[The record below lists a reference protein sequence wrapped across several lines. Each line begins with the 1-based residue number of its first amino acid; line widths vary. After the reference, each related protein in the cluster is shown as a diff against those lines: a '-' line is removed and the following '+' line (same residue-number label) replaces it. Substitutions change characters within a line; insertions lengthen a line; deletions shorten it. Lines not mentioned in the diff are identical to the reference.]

1 VRYSVEFKPS
11 AARQLSKL
19 PRLEQVRIGHRIEA
33 LSVDPRPHG
42 VEKIKG
48 AEDLFRIRVGDYR
61 VVYALFDDRLLIL
74 IVKVGHRREVY
85 RGF

>member
-1 VRYSVEFKPS
+1 MRYSVEFKPS

-19 PRLEQVRIGHRIEA
+19 SRSEQVRIGHRIEA
-33 LSVDPRPHG
+33 LSADPRPHG

-48 AEDLFRIRVGDYR
+48 EDFLFRIRVGDYR
-61 VVYALFDDRLLIL
+61 VVYAVFDDRLLIL

>member
-1 VRYSVEFKPS
+1 MRYLVEFKPS

-19 PRLEQVRIGHRIEA
+19 PRHEQVRIGHRIEA
-33 LSVDPRPHG
+33 LSTDPRPHG

-48 AEDLFRIRVGDYR
+48 EEALFRIRVGDYR
-61 VVYALFDDRLLIL
+61 VVYAVFDDRLLIL